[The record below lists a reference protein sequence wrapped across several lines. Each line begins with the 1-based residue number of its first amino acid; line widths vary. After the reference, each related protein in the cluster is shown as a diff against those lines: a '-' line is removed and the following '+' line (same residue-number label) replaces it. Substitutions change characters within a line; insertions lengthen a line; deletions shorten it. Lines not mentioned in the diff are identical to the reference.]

1 MRRLGWI
8 SEENS
13 TTGHIPFSQR
23 NRFNIAK
30 QQREIYDDL
39 ENDLYLILLQTDNE
53 KLNYL
58 YENKQLD
65 FYINRILCNQ
75 LKSTTSPFYRTYI
88 KNGLIQDEITKQI
101 EEEYEDR

>member
-1 MRRLGWI
+1 MKTNNEI
-8 SEENS
+8 VEELFKS
-13 TTGHIPFSQR
+13 KKVKKFIT
-23 NRFNIAK
+23 NIAK
-30 QQREIYDDL
+30 QQREYYEDL
-39 ENDLYLILLQTDNE
+39 ESDLYLILLQTDNE

-88 KNGLIQDEITKQI
+88 KNGLVQDEITKKI
-101 EEEYEDR
+101 EEEYEDK

>member
-1 MRRLGWI
+1 MKTSNEI
-8 SEENS
+8 IEELFKS
-13 TTGHIPFSQR
+13 KKVKKFIT
-23 NRFNIAK
+23 NIAK
-30 QQREIYDDL
+30 QQREYYEDL
-39 ENDLYLILLQTDNE
+39 ESDLYLILLQTDNE

-88 KNGLIQDEITKQI
+88 KNGLVQDEITKKI

>member
-1 MRRLGWI
+1 MKTSNEI
-8 SEENS
+8 VEELYKS
-13 TTGHIPFSQR
+13 KKVKKFIT
-23 NRFNIAK
+23 NIVK
-30 QQREIYDDL
+30 QQREYYEDL
-39 ENDLYLILLQTDNE
+39 ESELYLILLQTDNE

-88 KNGLIQDEITKQI
+88 KNGLVQDEITKKI

>member
-1 MRRLGWI
+1 MKTSNEI
-8 SEENS
+8 IEELYRS
-13 TTGHIPFSQR
+13 KKVKKFIT
-23 NRFNIAK
+23 NIVK
-30 QQREIYDDL
+30 QQREYYDDL
-39 ENDLYLILLQTDNE
+39 ESDLYLILLQTDNE

-88 KNGLIQDEITKQI
+88 KNGLVQDEITKKI